1 MRRYFALLAAAILL
15 LAACS
20 KAGLKTPPGSQ
31 AGLQAWQEE
40 AGEETVY
47 PPGVPVLMYHKIG
60 DEPNNDAVISREK
73 FLEQMDYLHQ
83 NRYHPISL
91 EELYAYLT
99 RGEKLP
105 PRPVVITFD
114 DGYRDTYEVAL
125 PVLKQYGFKSALFIP
140 GMQVGRRLSREELL
154 EMKAAG
160 MEVAAHGFYHRSLGM
175 LSPREQEE
183 EIRKSK
189 EILDRTLGQD
199 TRFFCYPNGSYNR
212 ETLRILRE
220 AGFVMAFTM
229 EPGWAKPGDNLL
241 ALKRIWM
248 GNRISPAHL
257 QERLTR
263 EDYPRT

>member
-1 MRRYFALLAAAILL
+1 MHRYFALLAAALLL

-20 KAGLKTPPGSQ
+20 GGEVKAPPGSQ
-31 AGLQAWQEE
+31 ATDAARQEE
-40 AGEETVY
+40 TEEEAVY

-73 FLEQMDYLHQ
+73 FLEQMNYLHR
-83 NRYHPISL
+83 NGYHPISL

-99 RGEKLP
+99 RGQKLP

-125 PVLKQYGFKSALFIP
+125 PVLKQYGFKSVLFIP
-140 GMQVGRRLSREELL
+140 GMQVGKRLSREELL
-154 EMKAAG
+154 EMRAAG
-160 MEVAAHGFYHRSLGM
+160 MEIAAHGFYHRPLGA

-183 EIRKSK
+183 EIKKSK
-189 EILDRTLGQD
+189 EILDQTLGQD

-229 EPGWAKPGDNLL
+229 EPGWAKPGDDLL
-241 ALKRIWM
+241 TLKRIWM
-248 GNRISPAHL
+248 GNRINPAHL

>member
-1 MRRYFALLAAAILL
+1 MHRYFALLAAALFL

-20 KAGLKTPPGSQ
+20 PAGERTPTGGQ
-31 AGLQAWQEE
+31 AGPPARQEE
-40 AGEETVY
+40 AGEEPVY

-73 FLEQMDYLHQ
+73 FLEQMAYLYQ

-105 PRPVVITFD
+105 PRSVVITFD

-125 PVLKQYGFKSALFIP
+125 PVLKQYGFKSVLFIP
-140 GMQVGRRLSREELL
+140 GMQVGKRLSREELL

-160 MEVAAHGFYHRSLGM
+160 MEIAAHGFYHRSLGV

-189 EILDRTLGQD
+189 EILDQTLGQD
-199 TRFFCYPNGSYNR
+199 TRFFCYPNGSYNQ

-220 AGFVMAFTM
+220 TGFVMAFTM

-248 GNRISPAHL
+248 GNRIDLTRL
-257 QERLTR
+257 QQRLAR